1 MLTLVPALFPF
12 TFHWYAG
19 VVPPLVGVAVK
30 MTEVPEHTGFA
41 LADMD
46 KLTGSNGLTVM
57 ETVFDVAGLP
67 VVQVALEVSTQVT
80 WSPFN
85 GA

>member
-1 MLTLVPALFPF
+1 MPPF
-12 TFHWYAG
+12 
-19 VVPPLVGVAVK
+19 VGVAVK
-30 MTEVPEHTGFA
+30 VTEVPEHTGLA
-41 LADMD
+41 LADIET
-46 KLTGSNGLTVM
+46 LTVCNGLTVM

-80 WSPFN
+80 WSPFD